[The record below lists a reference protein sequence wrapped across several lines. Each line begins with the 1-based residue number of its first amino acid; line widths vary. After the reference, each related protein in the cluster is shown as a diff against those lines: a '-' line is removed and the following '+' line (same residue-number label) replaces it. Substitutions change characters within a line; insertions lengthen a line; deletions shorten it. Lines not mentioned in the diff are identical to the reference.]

1 MHDIGKI
8 QVPDAVLNK
17 PGKLNDM
24 EYEIMKTHTT
34 AGKAVIDQVI
44 AQVPNCAYLKDARD
58 MAHYHH
64 EKWNG
69 TGYPEK
75 LAGEDIPLS
84 ARVMAVA
91 DVFDALVSKRVY
103 KPAMPYEKA
112 FSIIK
117 EESGKHFDP
126 DVVKAFFA
134 AEDEVVKVEEMFQTE
149 LPVKEIQKGA

>member
-1 MHDIGKI
+1 
-8 QVPDAVLNK
+8 
-17 PGKLNDM
+17 
-24 EYEIMKTHTT
+24 MKSHTT
-34 AGKAVIDQVI
+34 AGKDVIDQVI

-64 EKWNG
+64 EKWDG

-103 KPAMPYEKA
+103 KPSMPNEKA

-117 EESGKHFDP
+117 EESGTHFDP
-126 DVVKAFFA
+126 DVVEAFFA